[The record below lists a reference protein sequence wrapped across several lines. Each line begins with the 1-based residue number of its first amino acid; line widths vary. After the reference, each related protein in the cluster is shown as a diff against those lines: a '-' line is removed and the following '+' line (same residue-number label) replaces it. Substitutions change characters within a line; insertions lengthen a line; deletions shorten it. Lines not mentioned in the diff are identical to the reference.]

1 MPEAEVSVPAPDRIA
16 YRQVD
21 AFTRTPYQGN
31 PAAVCVVDQP
41 LSASVMQAVAAEM
54 NLSETAFVEATDA
67 SGVRPLR
74 WFTPT
79 TEVPLCGHATL
90 ASGHALRSAG
100 HSAPYR
106 FGSASGRLTV
116 HAEPDGALRLD
127 FPADAC
133 TPVEPDRG
141 VLEALGLTEVEACL
155 SGTLNY
161 IVRVET
167 SDIVDGLKPN
177 FSALGAIDLGED
189 VLVLTVTAR
198 DRGGSGPAGGG
209 VRRLRHRL
217 TCVRGLGRH
226 RRGPRDR
233 GCPHRPRA
241 LLGRRAG
248 QAGVHGP
255 TGRSPPRPTTRPHGR
270 RPGPSDRACGDGRR
284 GHPRVAAGRVM
295 TRSV

>member
-21 AFTRTPYQGN
+21 AFTRTPYHGN

-54 NLSETAFVEATDA
+54 NLSETAFVEAPDA

-198 DRGGSGPAGGG
+198 DRGGSGPTGGG
-209 VRRLRHRL
+209 SEDFDIASRVFAVWAGIDEDPVTGVAH
-217 TCVRGLGRH
+217 TALGPYWAGVLGKPEFTARQGGR
-226 RRGPRDR
+226 RRGQLRVRMEGDR
-233 GCPHRPRA
+233 
-241 LLGRRAG
+241 
-248 QAGVHGP
+248 VHLIGHAV
-255 TGRSPPRPTTRPHGR
+255 TVAEGTLVLPPGE
-270 RPGPSDRACGDGRR
+270 S
-284 GHPRVAAGRVM
+284 
-295 TRSV
+295 